1 MNKKAGIV
9 TFHNALNYGA
19 MLQSYAL
26 QQFLLQN
33 HIDNE
38 IIDYQCDFMNKNYK
52 SLIKIVK
59 GARIKS
65 FVGSLLKLKN
75 KKESLRLSKEF
86 QNRFL
91 ICSPSVT
98 RNTLS
103 GIVDK
108 YIFFIAGSDQVWSP
122 TCVGFDKT
130 YFLDFAKSE
139 QKYSYAASFGTNTIP
154 NDKIAEYKVL
164 LSDFQHHSVR
174 EQSGA
179 ELVAEITGRKADVNV
194 DPTLLLTTEEW
205 DKITVKPLI
214 NKPYIFLFNVLK
226 PKKMIEYA
234 VQLGKEKNMPVYYL
248 NDKHLPISGINY
260 LKPASP
266 NEFVSLIK
274 NAEYVVTNSFHGS
287 VFSIIFHKE
296 LIMELDTE
304 TKRNTRSEELL
315 NSLGIKNREIGEGL
329 AVDPDAPIDWKYADA
344 ILDKQRNSAR
354 KYLCSVKKDC

>member
-1 MNKKAGIV
+1 M
-9 TFHNALNYGA
+9 
-19 MLQSYAL
+19 
-26 QQFLLQN
+26 
-33 HIDNE
+33 
-38 IIDYQCDFMNKNYK
+38 
-52 SLIKIVK
+52 
-59 GARIKS
+59 
-65 FVGSLLKLKN
+65 
-75 KKESLRLSKEF
+75 
-86 QNRFL
+86 
-91 ICSPSVT
+91 
-98 RNTLS
+98 
-103 GIVDK
+103 
-108 YIFFIAGSDQVWSP
+108 
-122 TCVGFDKT
+122 
-130 YFLDFAKSE
+130 
-139 QKYSYAASFGTNTIP
+139 
-154 NDKIAEYKVL
+154 

-296 LIMELDTE
+296 LIMELNTE